1 MKCERKIQQRLK
13 RQGYD
18 IMAKTNEGFA
28 MDIQKLKELNQ
39 AIQDNP
45 TMPERIKDLV
55 QQQTQ
60 SIEYLN
66 ACVEMNTQL
75 ANQMQADGCV
85 VIGGERVYPTNGRT
99 PALPIPKHGYIDSN
113 GIIVIPIKQ

>member
-1 MKCERKIQQRLK
+1 
-13 RQGYD
+13 
-18 IMAKTNEGFA
+18 

-60 SIEYLN
+60 SMEYLN

-75 ANQMQADGCV
+75 ANKMNTDGCV
-85 VIGGERVYPTNGRT
+85 VIGGERVYPNICRK
-99 PALPIPKHGYIDSN
+99 PLPLPDGAYSEAD
-113 GIIVIPIKQ
+113 GTIVIPIKQ